1 MGSNLQQTADL
12 FIFTKEILNGKHH
25 FWCSDMKPII
35 ILNEKL
41 RYYVIVRAIFE
52 SKSSEMNK

>member
-12 FIFTKEILNGKHH
+12 FTFTKEIVNGKHH
-25 FWCSDMKPII
+25 FWCSDIKPII
-35 ILNEKL
+35 FLNEKL
-41 RYYVIVRAIFE
+41 RYYIIVRAIFE

>member
-12 FIFTKEILNGKHH
+12 FTFTKEILNGKHH
-25 FWCSDMKPII
+25 FWCSDIKPII
-35 ILNEKL
+35 FLNEKL